1 MSSPNSPLALSSRKL
16 SSHWITPSS
25 QLTNVGFSFATF
37 FLSGIYSRYADFIAY
52 QYFLHVVP
60 TTYIAPR
67 SPPLYTAQ
75 YGVTHYTREVSHDSG
90 TPGIFFKFDLDPLA
104 LSIHQRTTSF
114 LHLLIRCVGVLG
126 GVFVCMGYA
135 IRVTNRAVEVVS
147 GSADGSGG
155 IVAAE
160 SSGVRVG
167 LRAKWGGGELRSRVV
182 KSAIPQGSGWTVD
195 GGPLS
200 GSSYA
205 GYTVTP
211 VLGGFS
217 PALGGGHSPYLSSPN
232 PASLSPYSPRP
243 YSPNLAVGSLSPGMM
258 RSASASVGLGPPP
271 RSAMSASFGPRSS
284 SASSSTYGFPSSP
297 MPTAATFGSPMPVPA
312 LSEASASVGHEHAY
326 SHGDVNEDAMPRTP
340 GVGYATLPLSPNPGA
355 TDVFRMAPAPGKRG
369 NGMGEAKKED

>member
-1 MSSPNSPLALSSRKL
+1 MNLS
-16 SSHWITPSS
+16 HVITE
-25 QLTNVGFSFATF
+25 FSFGPFFPEIVQPLDNSFESTDIRTF
-37 FLSGIYSRYADFIAY
+37 LFCHFLLSGIYFCYADFIAY

-67 SPPLYTAQ
+67 SSPLHTAQ
-75 YGVTHYTREVSHDSG
+75 YGVTHYTREVSHESG

-104 LSIHQRTTSF
+104 LTIHQRTTSF

-167 LRAKWGGGELRSRVV
+167 LRAKWGGGELRSRVG

-200 GSSYA
+200 ASYA
-205 GYTVTP
+205 SYTGTP
-211 VLGGFS
+211 VSGGFS
-217 PALGGGHSPYLSSPN
+217 PALGGGMPSHSPYLASPN
-232 PASLSPYSPRP
+232 TASLSPYSPRP
-243 YSPNLAVGSLSPGMM
+243 YSPNFAAGSLSPGMI

-271 RSAMSASFGPRSS
+271 RSAMSASFGPRST
-284 SASSSTYGFPSSP
+284 SASSSAFGFPTSP
-297 MPTAATFGSPMPVPA
+297 MPTAATFGSSV
-312 LSEASASVGHEHAY
+312 LSEAPVLVNGRGHEH
-326 SHGDVNEDAMPRTP
+326 GDVDEETLPRTP
-340 GVGYATLPLSPNPGA
+340 GVGYATLPLSPNPA
-355 TDVFRMAPAPGKRG
+355 AMDAFRMTPSPGKRG
-369 NGMGEAKKED
+369 HGEAKKEE